1 MIRSQVS
8 NRSNSMTERR
18 ISESSRTSAVRFSL
32 TDIRIKDNEITV
44 DQTKADEFMVHLGFL
59 QHEVR
64 YKVTIP
70 IPKEQMPLKDCQSYS
85 YVGSAAPQTAAGGSG
100 GPLITH
106 FNLSHDADNFY
117 LNFEISAITETTLTD
132 VIQLRVE
139 NSDAVITFLLTAN
152 VLGTGK
158 GTPLLKNGIH
168 VIEVPHHLKECTEY
182 PRTRI
187 VDGATSED
195 SS

>member
-1 MIRSQVS
+1 MIRSQAS
-8 NRSNSMTERR
+8 NRSNSMTERPR
-18 ISESSRTSAVRFSL
+18 VSESSRSSAVRFSL

-44 DQTKADEFMVHLGFL
+44 DQTKADEFMIHLGFL

-70 IPKEQMPLKDCQSYS
+70 IAKDQMPVDDCQSYS
-85 YVGSAAPQTAAGGSG
+85 YEGSAAPDP
-100 GPLITH
+100 PLIAH
-106 FNLSHDADNFY
+106 FNLSHDSDNFY
-117 LNFEISAITETTLTD
+117 LNFEISAVTETTLSD
-132 VIQLRVE
+132 VIQLRVGKT
-139 NSDAVITFLLTAN
+139 DRFITFLLTAN

-168 VIEVPHHLKECTEY
+168 VIEVPHHLRECTEY
-182 PRTRI
+182 PRSRI
-187 VDGATSED
+187 VDGAASED